1 MVLLKAYGPSSSSSW
16 GAGPASGAVVPAEVA
31 GSEEAES
38 PEGGPSAQDVL
49 MGEASPTLSEQGYFD
64 LRDLDEVES
73 EDEARA
79 WKPTV
84 VHVDAQNRI
93 VPIAG
98 EVPGPQ
104 RRLWPV

>member
-1 MVLLKAYGPSSSSSW
+1 
-16 GAGPASGAVVPAEVA
+16 VA
-31 GSEEAES
+31 GL
-38 PEGGPSAQDVL
+38 GR
-49 MGEASPTLSEQGYFD
+49 TLSRAEA
-64 LRDLDEVES
+64 LRAFIATFAEVES